1 MCHGF
6 THRPDDSEE
15 FAEESDPEFLNEDA
29 DTDVELVT
37 DGGDEDEE

>member
-6 THRPDDSEE
+6 SYREEHTEQQSESE
-15 FAEESDPEFLNEDA
+15 PEFLNEENSA
-29 DTDVELVT
+29 ETELVT